1 MKNLV
6 KGIIRKA
13 ANVALDKTTP
23 LDTNVAE
30 INPYTFRKTEFPRKR
45 INLLVP
51 SVNPEHVFGGIST
64 ALKFFEEL
72 AAKTG

>member
-30 INPYTFRKTEFPRKR
+30 ITPYTFRKTEFPD
-45 INLLVP
+45 NT
-51 SVNPEHVFGGIST
+51 FD
-64 ALKFFEEL
+64 
-72 AAKTG
+72 